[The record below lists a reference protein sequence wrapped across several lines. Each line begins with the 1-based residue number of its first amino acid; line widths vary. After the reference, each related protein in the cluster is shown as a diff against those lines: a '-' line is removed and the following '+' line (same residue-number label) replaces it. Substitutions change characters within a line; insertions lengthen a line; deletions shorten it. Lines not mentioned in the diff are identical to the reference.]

1 MNKKRGVEV
10 EILAV
15 LEEKIASLIELVK
28 ELKVENA
35 KLAEDNSQLLA
46 KVELLETSLTTDVRR
61 IEELSLE
68 KALTKDAVTSLIC
81 SITELVE
88 TQS

>member
-1 MNKKRGVEV
+1 V

-28 ELKVENA
+28 ELKAENA
-35 KLAEDNSQLLA
+35 KLAEDNAQLLA
-46 KVELLETSLTTDVRR
+46 KIEMLESSLTNDVRR
-61 IEELSLE
+61 LEELNIE
-68 KALTKDAVTSLIC
+68 KALTKDAVNSLII
-81 SITELVE
+81 SINELVE